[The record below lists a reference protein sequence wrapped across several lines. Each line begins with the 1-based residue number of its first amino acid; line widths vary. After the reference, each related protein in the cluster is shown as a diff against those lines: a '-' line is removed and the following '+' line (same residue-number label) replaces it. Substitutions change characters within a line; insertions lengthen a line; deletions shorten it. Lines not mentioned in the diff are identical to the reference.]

1 MSDELLAALR
11 AELEELTGLVT
22 GLPGERL
29 ERTDAEGWNAR
40 QVLAHLADFE
50 VVAAVR
56 VQMVLS
62 VDRPLLA
69 AYGQEAFTARFSPR
83 ETAAQALERFR
94 VNREATLRVLEA
106 LSAEDWTR
114 CGIHPE
120 RGEEPLRRTVEF
132 LSRHDRMH
140 LAQLRDAAGTEG
152 TEQAGKL

>member
-1 MSDELLAALR
+1 MSEELLAALR
-11 AELEELTGLVT
+11 GELEELTSLVS
-22 GLPGERL
+22 GLPAARL
-29 ERTDAEGWNAR
+29 ERTDVEGWNAR

-62 VDRPLLA
+62 MDRPALV
-69 AYGQEAFTARFSPR
+69 AYGQEEFTSRFSPL

-106 LSAEDWTR
+106 LGPEDWER

-120 RGEEPLRRTVEF
+120 RGEEPLRRTVGL

-140 LAQLRDAAGTEG
+140 LDQLREAAGAEG
-152 TEQAGKL
+152 AGRAGTL